1 VSQILL
7 ILQNFYFPFVVKLLP
22 GFVRNY
28 VLQKGVMHIDARFG
42 YKILPVGVEILE
54 AKQSLDLAKR

>member
-1 VSQILL
+1 
-7 ILQNFYFPFVVKLLP
+7 
-22 GFVRNY
+22 
-28 VLQKGVMHIDARFG
+28 MHIDARFG